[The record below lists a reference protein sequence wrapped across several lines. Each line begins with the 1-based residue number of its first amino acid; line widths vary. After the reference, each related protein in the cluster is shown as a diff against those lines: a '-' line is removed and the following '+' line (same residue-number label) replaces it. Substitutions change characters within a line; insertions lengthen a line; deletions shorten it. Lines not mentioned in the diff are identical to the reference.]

1 MNLKFW
7 ARKNEKAESGKAGKR
22 ETGRYFQTP
31 RILTEV
37 EQQRANLERLLAL
50 AGVGDSNPVWK
61 TLLSYADEHA
71 ANEQDMALRPDLTDA
86 QRHYNAGRAA
96 SALDFAVAIRDLRTQ
111 ANLEAKRAAGGS
123 EQ

>member
-7 ARKNEKAESGKAGKR
+7 APSGVATKAAEPKR
-22 ETGRYFQTP
+22 FFQSP

-71 ANEQDMALRPDLTDA
+71 ANEGESALRPDLTDA

-96 SALDFAVAIRDLRTQ
+96 GALDFALALRDLRTQ
-111 ANLEAKRAAGGS
+111 ANLEAKKLEKKS
-123 EQ
+123 S

>member
-7 ARKNEKAESGKAGKR
+7 ARKPAEQQLRPSNQ
-22 ETGRYFQTP
+22 RYFQTP

-37 EQQRANLERLLAL
+37 EQQRVNLERLLAL
-50 AGVGDSNPVWK
+50 AGIGDSNPVWK

-71 ANEQDMALRPDLTDA
+71 GNEQEAALRPELGDA

-96 SALDFAVAIRDLRTQ
+96 SALDFALALRDLRLQ
-111 ANLEAKRAAGGS
+111 ANLEARKLQKGDGR
-123 EQ
+123 